1 MSNET
6 QLALINGS
14 ALTERDMFSAID
26 GIVEEL
32 SQTGNIQKAVSVL
45 NILDKIDN
53 VTGHVKAKLLW
64 NMSGWYKLNKPQDDF
79 GDYIES
85 TSSTKR
91 ITVDRYVNVWQ
102 QIEDENIPKKIQS
115 RAMRDLVPIS
125 NMLAQGFEP
134 SKKQWDEIN
143 LCSSASELGEVIRKV
158 KGKKPRKSGM
168 TIEMAR
174 DGSLYVWKDSQRSY
188 VGFLD
193 VKETDNDPNVAKAIE
208 RIILGAQIIRK

>member
-6 QLALINGS
+6 QLALVNGS

-64 NMSGWYKLNKPQDDF
+64 NMQNWYKVNKPQDDF

-91 ITVDRYVNVWQ
+91 VTVDRYVNVWQ

-125 NMLAQGFEP
+125 NMLSQGFEP
-134 SKKQWDEIN
+134 SKKRWDEIN
-143 LCSSASELGEVIRKV
+143 LCTSSSELGEVIRKV
-158 KGKKPRKSGM
+158 KGKKPRKSARINQM
-168 TIEMAR
+168 ER
-174 DGSLYVWKDSQRSY
+174 DGSLYTWKNNVRKW
-188 VGFLD
+188 VGTLD
-193 VKETDNDPNVAKAIE
+193 VEGAKEDTDIAEAIE
-208 RIILGAQIIRK
+208 QILAGKPIIRR